1 MPSEYYDEL
10 WELVPEHGG
19 WPAYHKIEWVKGLG
33 PAERVLDL
41 GCGDGRLTLELQAS
55 ELTAADVSLVALN
68 RARGR
73 LPDATTLIV
82 LEPERPLP
90 FEDASSD
97 LVLCADTIEHVRDL
111 RRLLSELKRVL
122 SPLGTLAISTP
133 AHDRYTALELAWG
146 GWEKRFDPLSP
157 PVHHFTTHSL
167 RRVLSLAGMRPR
179 TVATG
184 DGTIFALVDR

>member
-10 WELVPEHGG
+10 WETVPEYGG
-19 WPAYHKIEWVKGLG
+19 WPPYHKIEWVKGLE
-33 PAERVLDL
+33 PANRALDL

-73 LPDATTLIV
+73 LTDATLV
-82 LEPERPLP
+82 LLEPDRPLP
-90 FEDASSD
+90 FDDASFD

-111 RRLLSELKRVL
+111 RSLLSELKRVL
-122 SPLGTLAISTP
+122 TPLGTLAISTP
-133 AHDRYTALELAWG
+133 AHDRYTALELLWG

-157 PVHHFTTHSL
+157 PLHHFTTDSL

-184 DGTIFALVDR
+184 DGTIFAVVDR